1 MRKVIWN
8 FVSHLYPWFLRTFY
22 KMDVDKTA
30 RISYK
35 AKLDNSV
42 NPKGIHIGKY
52 TWVLANSTI
61 LAHDH
66 CRAMIVDTYIGERCV
81 IGINA
86 IIMPGIRIGDG
97 VVVGGGAVVTK
108 DVPCN
113 CIVVGNPARIIKEN
127 ISVNIKG
134 QLIDDKYV

>member
-1 MRKVIWN
+1 MRKFIWN
-8 FVSHLYPWFLRTFY
+8 VISHFYPWFLKAFY
-22 KMDVDKTA
+22 KMDIDKTA

-66 CRAMIVDTYIGERCV
+66 CRAIITDTYIGERCI
-81 IGINA
+81 IGINV
-86 IIMPGIRIGDG
+86 IVMPGIRIGDS

-108 DVPCN
+108 DVPDN
-113 CIVVGNPARIIKEN
+113 CIVVGNPAYIIKEN
-127 ISVNIKG
+127 IYVNEKG
-134 QLIDDKYV
+134 QLIEK